1 MVAYGSDERSGLLIT
16 SALVHNLWMTV
27 RLSAVQQA
35 FDDWL
40 AHQRV
45 AGRLRRGSS
54 EAVYRAM
61 WQALVAWCLGQRP
74 VLDLADL
81 QGHVLPAYLASR
93 SGMLAADGAL
103 TPRYQQRLVSLVAR
117 VRQHQAWR
125 RQQAAAGP
133 AQALALASGMPQ
145 LRDPSRWLDAGGTLA
160 GSQGDPPPQYLLPAQ
175 RTQLQALLCL
185 AADDRQARWQRLRD
199 RCAVALQLG
208 AGLGPG
214 EVRSLRL
221 ADVRANPPLAALV
234 DRPTAATPA
243 APTDPPARW
252 HLQVPASGNAP
263 AHAAPLAGWA
273 AAVLARW
280 LAVRQAQALGGPW
293 LLPSTRSG
301 KPWGK
306 VAQYES
312 ARRVLADAALDA
324 DGGGSFRLRHSFAM
338 RQLQHGHDAAQ
349 VADWLG
355 VTDPQVMLRYQQVL
369 AGQPVPTIATAGQ
382 PEAATVNAQPWPV

>member
-1 MVAYGSDERSGLLIT
+1 MASHPA
-16 SALVHNLWMTV
+16 ALQ
-27 RLSAVQQA
+27 RA

-61 WQALVAWCLGQRP
+61 WQALAAWCLTQRP
-74 VLDLADL
+74 ALRLADL
-81 QGHVLPAYLASR
+81 QGQALLAYLASR

-103 TPRYQQRLVSLVAR
+103 TPRYQQRLVSLVQR
-117 VRQHQAWR
+117 VRQHQAWQ
-125 RQQAAAGP
+125 RQQAEAGP
-133 AQALALASGMPQ
+133 AQALALASGA
-145 LRDPSRWLDAGGTLA
+145 LPSHGATRWLATSTAAA
-160 GSQGDPPPQYLLPAQ
+160 GSLGDPPPLHLPPDQAD
-175 RTQLQALLCL
+175 QLQALLCD
-185 AADDRQARWQRLRD
+185 ATDDDQARWQRLRD

-214 EVRSLRL
+214 DVRSLRL
-221 ADVRANPPLAALV
+221 ADVRASRLTGTQA
-234 DRPTAATPA
+234 DHPA
-243 APTDPPARW
+243 ASTSHAPSPPPNRAAQDAPDESTAGAPTRW
-252 HLQVPASGNAP
+252 HLQVPASGSAP

-280 LAVRQAQALGGPW
+280 LAVRRAQALGGTW

-312 ARRVLADAALDA
+312 ARRVLADAGLDA

-338 RQLQHGHDAAQ
+338 RQLQHGHDPSQ
-349 VADWLG
+349 VGSWLG
-355 VTDPQVMLRYQQVL
+355 VVDPQVLLRYQNAL
-369 AGQPVPTIATAGQ
+369 AGKPETTVGQAVRSGQ
-382 PEAATVNAQPWPV
+382 PETATVNAPPWPV

>member
-1 MVAYGSDERSGLLIT
+1 M
-16 SALVHNLWMTV
+16 
-27 RLSAVQQA
+27 QQA

-74 VLDLADL
+74 CLGLADL
-81 QGHVLPAYLASR
+81 QGPAMLAYLASR
-93 SGMLAADGAL
+93 SGMLAADSAL
-103 TPRYQQRLVSLVAR
+103 TPRYQQRLVSLVTR

-133 AQALALASGMPQ
+133 AQALALASGAPQ
-145 LRDPSRWLDAGGTLA
+145 PHGSARWLAAGGALA
-160 GSQGDPPPQYLLPAQ
+160 ADQGDPPPLHLLPDQSA
-175 RTQLQALLCL
+175 RLQALLCHP
-185 AADDRQARWQRLRD
+185 ADDHQARWQRLRD

-214 EVRSLRL
+214 DVRSLRL
-221 ADVRANPPLAALV
+221 ADVQADPPMAAPAG
-234 DRPTAATPA
+234 RPMA
-243 APTDPPARW
+243 APTPAPVDPPARW
-252 HLQVPASGNAP
+252 HLQVPASGSAP
-263 AHAAPLAGWA
+263 AHAAPLAVWA
-273 AAVLARW
+273 AAVLGRW
-280 LAVRQAQALGGPW
+280 LAVRQAQSLGGPW

-349 VADWLG
+349 VAGWLG
-355 VTDPQVMLRYQQVL
+355 VVDPQVMLRYQQAL
-369 AGQPVPTIATAGQ
+369 AGQPVAATAKADP
-382 PEAATVNAQPWPV
+382 PEPDSTDVRPWPV